1 MADKIYVVTLKKK
14 DDLDGFY
21 SDMESDGFKLQ
32 LKRPISRNTHYYMTD
47 DEAATLRNDSRVL
60 AVELRPE
67 DIPYLE
73 IKGYG
78 TIDVGAI
85 NNACHPHTGDFRTS
99 GTFDSPNRG
108 SLGRAPSPN
117 PSNTA
122 ER

>member
-1 MADKIYVVTLKKK
+1 MADPIYVVTLKDR

-21 SDMESDGFKLQ
+21 ADMKSDGYKIS

-85 NNACHPHTGDFRTS
+85 NNAPYPHTCLLYTS
-99 GTFDSPNRG
+99 
-108 SLGRAPSPN
+108 PSP
-117 PSNTA
+117 
-122 ER
+122 RD